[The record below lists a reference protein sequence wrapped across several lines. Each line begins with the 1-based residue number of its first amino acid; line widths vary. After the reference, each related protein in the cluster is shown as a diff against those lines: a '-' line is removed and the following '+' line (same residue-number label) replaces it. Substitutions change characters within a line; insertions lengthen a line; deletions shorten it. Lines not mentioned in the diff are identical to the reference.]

1 MGNIL
6 DINKFLILNP
16 KNIFSFG
23 EIFYIKILLRYQYLY
38 SKFLRNVGKHSTSL
52 IFRISTS
59 QGLCDEPLTELVME
73 AVNASQAL
81 LLSKGDVAP
90 RVVGLHLPGTGP
102 APSLAMVPDPKK
114 TSV

>member
-6 DINKFLILNP
+6 DSNTFLILNP

-38 SKFLRNVGKHSTSL
+38 SKFLRNVGKPSTSL

-59 QGLCDEPLTELVME
+59 QGLWDEPLTELVME
-73 AVNASQAL
+73 GANASQAL
-81 LLSKGDVAP
+81 PLSKGDAAP
-90 RVVGLHLPGTGP
+90 RVVGLHLPATGP
-102 APSLAMVPDPKK
+102 APGLATVPDPKN